1 MKHLLLGLSAVAV
14 VGTAL
19 AWSNPKPPRP
29 EFDFQRAERNPA
41 TALPLNNDPST
52 FQFAIV
58 SDRTG
63 SHRDK
68 VFSQAVER
76 LNLLQPEFVVSVG
89 DLIEGY
95 TEDRQRLAWE
105 WREFQGYVAQLQMP
119 FFYLPG
125 NHDLSNQAMDKLW
138 QEKFGRRYYDF
149 VYRDVLFLMLNSEDP
164 PGKDD
169 GAVSADQVAFLK
181 KSLEANRGARW
192 TLVFVHKP
200 MWVFGDATKSGWLE
214 VEKVLS
220 GRPHTVFAGHVHR
233 YQKFVRNGGQHYYM
247 LATTGGVSKLRGPEY
262 GEFDHLVWVT
272 MKKDGPVLANVMLDG
287 ILPEDLRPVETAEQA
302 APQYYR
308 RPTHPVTCR
317 VTLDGQPLSQAY
329 VVFQAVQTK
338 EPGAPRADG
347 FTGAD
352 GAVSL
357 STYAANDGVPFG
369 EYVVTV
375 EWRKPLYDEAGKPG
389 PNHLS
394 DVYAR
399 RNTTPLRA
407 AIKSGTNT
415 LSLNLQGK

>member
-1 MKHLLLGLSAVAV
+1 MKHLLLGLCTVAV
-14 VGTAL
+14 VGAAL
-19 AWSNPKPPRP
+19 AWSTPKP
-29 EFDFQRAERNPA
+29 EFDFQREERNPV
-41 TALPLNNDPST
+41 TSLKLNNDPGA

-63 SHRDK
+63 GHRAQI
-68 VFSQAVER
+68 FAQAVER

-95 TEDRQRLAWE
+95 TEDRARLARE
-105 WREFQGYVAQLQMP
+105 WREFQGYVARLQMP
-119 FFYLPG
+119 FFYVPG
-125 NHDLSNQAMDKLW
+125 NHDLSNLAMDRLW

-164 PGKDD
+164 PGKED
-169 GAVSADQVAFLK
+169 GAISAEQLAFIQ
-181 KSLEANRGARW
+181 KSLEAHRDARW
-192 TLVFVHKP
+192 TLVFLHKP
-200 MWVFGDATKSGWLE
+200 MWAFGDAGKSGWQA
-214 VEKVLS
+214 VEKLLS

-233 YQKFVRNGGQHYYM
+233 YQKFVRNGGQRYYM
-247 LATTGGVSKLRGPEY
+247 LATTGGGSKLRGSDY
-262 GEFDHLVWVT
+262 GEFDHIVWVT
-272 MKKDGPVLANVMLDG
+272 MKNEGPVLANLTLDG
-287 ILPEDLRPVETAEQA
+287 ILPEDLRPVETAEQG

-317 VTLDGQPLSQAY
+317 VTLEGQPVPQAY
-329 VVFQAVQTK
+329 VVWQAVQTK

-352 GAVSL
+352 GAVTL
-357 STYAANDGVPFG
+357 STYMAHDGVPAG

-375 EWRKPLYDEAGKPG
+375 EQRKPLYDEAGKPG
-389 PNHLS
+389 PNHLPA
-394 DVYAR
+394 VYAR

-415 LSLNLQGK
+415 IELNLKGQ